1 MEGCCKHDLI
11 ITIRVLNMRN
21 SENRLYIG
29 KANMYK
35 TNLYFFMFILSV
47 GGVNYK
53 VSPLNR
59 PNNFATEHLTSVL
72 LFLILKM
79 GNTCFTGKVPGKMQ
93 EFSKNATAV

>member
-1 MEGCCKHDLI
+1 MEGGCKHDLI

-21 SENRLYIG
+21 SENRLSTG

-35 TNLYFFMFILSV
+35 TNLYFFMFIPSV

-59 PNNFATEHLTSVL
+59 PNNFATEHLNSLL

-79 GNTCFTGKVPGKMQ
+79 GNTSFISKVPGKMQ
-93 EFSKNATAV
+93 EFSKNATAL

>member
-21 SENRLYIG
+21 SENRLSTG

-53 VSPLNR
+53 VSPLNCG
-59 PNNFATEHLTSVL
+59 FAS
-72 LFLILKM
+72 LKH
-79 GNTCFTGKVPGKMQ
+79 TL
-93 EFSKNATAV
+93 SKHWMLKN